1 MSWDP
6 PSRDDPVA
14 FIPWWLELREEDSYL
29 LLIAWSDDPYR
40 KTTLQSYARKVGGR
54 LLACQPH
61 KTPRQFLQ
69 WLASESGLLPG
80 PRTFADLYTALEQ
93 HFLAADHLLI
103 LDDAHELSV
112 SDLDIVRDLHHS
124 IDDRRRY
131 DRDSGSST
139 TTFVL
144 SSGSHELVKKLD
156 RVPDFWAYCWEWC
169 HVDVPFS
176 KKQQA
181 IHKQLS
187 RVPASGS

>member
-1 MSWDP
+1 
-6 PSRDDPVA
+6 
-14 FIPWWLELREEDSYL
+14 L
-29 LLIAWSDDPYR
+29 
-40 KTTLQSYARKVGGR
+40 YA
-54 LLACQPH
+54 
-61 KTPRQFLQ
+61 
-69 WLASESGLLPG
+69 
-80 PRTFADLYTALEQ
+80 ALEQ

-131 DRDSGSST
+131 DRDSGGV

-156 RVPDFWAYCWEWC
+156 RVPDFWAYCCQWY

-181 IHKQLS
+181 IQKQLP
-187 RVPASGS
+187 RLPASGS